1 MEGSWWDYRAWAF
14 AADMNAD
21 GAVTITDV
29 WLWFKWLYFMP
40 GDVVIA
46 WIGPSSLGRFLEITT
61 SSFGDTGSGVT
72 SLILWMFAWGGVI
85 TVQEQ
90 FRDGRQQ

>member
-1 MEGSWWDYRAWAF
+1 MDNNWWDYRLWAF

-40 GDVVIA
+40 GDLLIA
-46 WIGPSSLGRFLEITT
+46 MFGPTGIGRFLELTV
-61 SSFGDTGSGVT
+61 SSFGGIGSGILSFT
-72 SLILWMFAWGGVI
+72 LWMLAWLGVFTLI
-85 TVQEQ
+85 EESNA
-90 FRDGRQQ
+90 